1 MDPRVERDGVTLA
14 DLREQLAHNLR
25 VRDMVSEVNAM
36 VQRIDAARQRLA
48 GASGAARDTLARLEA
63 LRARIVTPPIRYS
76 KPELQAHIQY
86 LYGMTLGADQKVGR
100 DALERYR
107 QLRGEL
113 DQVEREVLPLVGRAF

>member
-1 MDPRVERDGVTLA
+1 
-14 DLREQLAHNLR
+14 
-25 VRDMVSEVNAM
+25 VNAL

-113 DQVEREVLPLVGRAF
+113 DQVEREVLPLIGRAP